1 MNFINYIKDK
11 VLFLILFFLLY
22 GILLLLFFAFKI
34 QSSLILA
41 ITFLFFTFLGI
52 IILIDYFRKKTFYQ
66 ELLLSI
72 EKLDKAYY
80 VVEMIEEPVFYEG
93 KLFYQALY
101 DINKSMCE
109 MVKILE
115 NQTDD
120 FKDYIEMWIH
130 EVKIPI
136 ASLVLMAHNHP
147 DKFDK
152 NFKEQIKRIEDYVEQ
167 VLYYVRQEFAEKD
180 YFINSVSLKKVIAN
194 VALKNKNDFLES
206 KIDLIVE
213 NVDCKVYTDSKWLE
227 FILNQIIGNSI
238 KYKKEKNSIIKIT
251 VEEDLEKCTLIVE
264 DNGIGIP
271 ETDLSSVFEK
281 SFTGNNGRRKGKST
295 GMGLYI
301 VKKLCDKLGHQVKI
315 ESQEGEYTKLFLVF
329 SKNKYYDVIQ
339 INSLSEGI

>member
-339 INSLSEGI
+339 

>member
-152 NFKEQIKRIEDYVEQ
+152 NSKEQIKRIEDYVEQ

-339 INSLSEGI
+339 

>member
-152 NFKEQIKRIEDYVEQ
+152 NSKEQIKRIEDYVEQ
-167 VLYYVRQEFAEKD
+167 VLYYVRQGFAEKD

-339 INSLSEGI
+339 

>member
-1 MNFINYIKDK
+1 MNFKSYVKDK
-11 VLFLILFFLLY
+11 LSFIILFFIIY
-22 GILLLLFFAFKI
+22 SILLLLFLAFKM
-34 QSSLILA
+34 QTSLMIA
-41 ITFLFFTFLGI
+41 VTFLLFTFLGSVL
-52 IILIDYFRKKTFYQ
+52 LIDYFRKKNFYQ
-66 ELLLSI
+66 ELLLNI

-80 VVEMIEEPVFYEG
+80 VIEMIEEPTFYEG
-93 KLFYQALY
+93 KLLYQALY

-147 DKFDK
+147 NKFDRSS
-152 NFKEQIKRIEDYVEQ
+152 KEQIRRIEDYVEQ

-180 YFINSVSLKKVIAN
+180 YFINPVSLKKVIAS

-213 NVDCKVYTDSKWLE
+213 NVDYKVYTDSKWLE

-238 KYKKEKNSIIKIT
+238 KYRKGKESYIKIALK
-251 VEEDLEKCTLIVE
+251 EEEERYILVVE

-271 ETDLSSVFEK
+271 ETDLTSVFEK
-281 SFTGNNGRRKGKST
+281 SFTGSNGRKRGKST

-315 ESQEGEYTKLFLVF
+315 ESKEGEYTRVFLIF
-329 SKNKYYDVIQ
+329 SKNQYYEVVH
-339 INSLSEGI
+339 

>member
-1 MNFINYIKDK
+1 
-11 VLFLILFFLLY
+11 
-22 GILLLLFFAFKI
+22 
-34 QSSLILA
+34 
-41 ITFLFFTFLGI
+41 
-52 IILIDYFRKKTFYQ
+52 LIDYFRKKTFYQ

-152 NFKEQIKRIEDYVEQ
+152 NSKEQIKRIEDYVEQ

-339 INSLSEGI
+339 

>member
-1 MNFINYIKDK
+1 MNFKNYIKDK
-11 VLFLILFFLLY
+11 VLFLILFFILY
-22 GILLLLFFAFKI
+22 SILLLLFFAFKV
-34 QSSLILA
+34 QTSLILA
-41 ITFLFFTFLGI
+41 VTFLLFVFLLI
-52 IILIDYFRKKTFYQ
+52 IVFMDYFRKKTFYKN
-66 ELLLSI
+66 LLCNI

-80 VVEMIEEPVFYEG
+80 VIEMIEEPTFYEG
-93 KLFYQALY
+93 KLLYQALY

-109 MVKILE
+109 MVKVLE
-115 NQTDD
+115 NQTND

-152 NFKEQIKRIEDYVEQ
+152 NSKEQIKRIENYVEQ

-180 YFINSVSLKKVIAN
+180 YYINAVSLKKVIAS
-194 VALKNKNDFLES
+194 VALKNKNDFLEN
-206 KIDLIVE
+206 KIDFIVE
-213 NVDCKVYTDSKWLE
+213 NVDYKVYTDSKWLE

-238 KYKKEKNSIIKIT
+238 KYKKNKNSSIKIT
-251 VEEDLEKCTLIVE
+251 VEEDLEKYTLIIE

-271 ETDLSSVFEK
+271 ETDLSYVFEK
-281 SFTGNNGRRKGKST
+281 SFTGMNGRKKGKST

-315 ESQEGEYTKLFLVF
+315 ESKEGEYTKVSFLF

-339 INSLSEGI
+339 

>member
-101 DINKSMCE
+101 DINTSMCE

-339 INSLSEGI
+339 

>member
-1 MNFINYIKDK
+1 
-11 VLFLILFFLLY
+11 
-22 GILLLLFFAFKI
+22 
-34 QSSLILA
+34 
-41 ITFLFFTFLGI
+41 
-52 IILIDYFRKKTFYQ
+52 
-66 ELLLSI
+66 
-72 EKLDKAYY
+72 
-80 VVEMIEEPVFYEG
+80 
-93 KLFYQALY
+93 
-101 DINKSMCE
+101 MCE

-339 INSLSEGI
+339 

>member
-1 MNFINYIKDK
+1 M
-11 VLFLILFFLLY
+11 
-22 GILLLLFFAFKI
+22 
-34 QSSLILA
+34 
-41 ITFLFFTFLGI
+41 
-52 IILIDYFRKKTFYQ
+52 
-66 ELLLSI
+66 
-72 EKLDKAYY
+72 
-80 VVEMIEEPVFYEG
+80 
-93 KLFYQALY
+93 
-101 DINKSMCE
+101 
-109 MVKILE
+109 
-115 NQTDD
+115 
-120 FKDYIEMWIH
+120 
-130 EVKIPI
+130 
-136 ASLVLMAHNHP
+136 
-147 DKFDK
+147 
-152 NFKEQIKRIEDYVEQ
+152 
-167 VLYYVRQEFAEKD
+167 RQEFAEKD

-339 INSLSEGI
+339 